1 MVRLN
6 QRGRQGCRSH
16 VVDKRSETVSRH
28 DKTCSRIL
36 AQQRDVGRVRAVT
49 CRQSPARVVAVGRI
63 AKCRI
68 ALESKIR
75 KVKHIV
81 SIEA

>member
-1 MVRLN
+1 MMRLS

-16 VVDKRSETVSRH
+16 VVDKRSPETVSRH
-28 DKTCSRIL
+28 DKTCSRVL
-36 AQQRDVGRVRAVT
+36 TQQRDVGRVRAVT

-68 ALESKIR
+68 AAESKI
-75 KVKHIV
+75 
-81 SIEA
+81 